1 LNEGKV
7 IYCLFRFD
15 RGLIFHN
22 ILFSRFLELR
32 KKEDRKMKLVRFLMK
47 LTHESVTI
55 ALKNGSNVFG
65 TVIGV
70 DMSMN
75 THLKSA
81 KLTPKNGEPI
91 SLDFITIRGRFYSIN
106 ICRGNSIHVF
116 LGNNIRYFIL
126 PESLPMDTL
135 LVDDA
140 PKTKVKRERTGLYC
154 FLIRIYSK
162 LFCTL
167 F

>member
-1 LNEGKV
+1 VGSFFDKDS
-7 IYCLFRFD
+7 FRTPFD
-15 RGLIFHN
+15 
-22 ILFSRFLELR
+22 
-32 KKEDRKMKLVRFLMK
+32 KMKLVRFLMK

-91 SLDFITIRGRFYSIN
+91 SLDFITIRGEFY
-106 ICRGNSIHVF
+106 
-116 LGNNIRYFIL
+116 
-126 PESLPMDTL
+126 
-135 LVDDA
+135 
-140 PKTKVKRERTGLYC
+140 KT
-154 FLIRIYSK
+154 
-162 LFCTL
+162 
-167 F
+167 

>member
-1 LNEGKV
+1 
-7 IYCLFRFD
+7 
-15 RGLIFHN
+15 
-22 ILFSRFLELR
+22 
-32 KKEDRKMKLVRFLMK
+32 MKLVRFLMK

-91 SLDFITIRGRFYSIN
+91 SLDFITIRGLFYKRKQNQFLDYFRQQYSIFY
-106 ICRGNSIHVF
+106 I
-116 LGNNIRYFIL
+116 
-126 PESLPMDTL
+126 
-135 LVDDA
+135 
-140 PKTKVKRERTGLYC
+140 TG
-154 FLIRIYSK
+154 
-162 LFCTL
+162 
-167 F
+167 

>member
-1 LNEGKV
+1 V
-7 IYCLFRFD
+7 F
-15 RGLIFHN
+15 
-22 ILFSRFLELR
+22 FSSDKDSFIPSFS
-32 KKEDRKMKLVRFLMK
+32 KMKLVRFLMK

-91 SLDFITIRGRFYSIN
+91 ALDFITIRG
-106 ICRGNSIHVF
+106 
-116 LGNNIRYFIL
+116 
-126 PESLPMDTL
+126 
-135 LVDDA
+135 
-140 PKTKVKRERTGLYC
+140 
-154 FLIRIYSK
+154 
-162 LFCTL
+162 LFFFARSQNKFVL

>member
-1 LNEGKV
+1 
-7 IYCLFRFD
+7 
-15 RGLIFHN
+15 
-22 ILFSRFLELR
+22 
-32 KKEDRKMKLVRFLMK
+32 MKLVRFLMK

-91 SLDFITIRGRFYSIN
+91 SLDFITIRGELFLFDHNNSLFYF
-106 ICRGNSIHVF
+106 RQQ
-116 LGNNIRYFIL
+116 Y
-126 PESLPMDTL
+126 SLFHL
-135 LVDDA
+135 
-140 PKTKVKRERTGLYC
+140 TG
-154 FLIRIYSK
+154 
-162 LFCTL
+162 
-167 F
+167 